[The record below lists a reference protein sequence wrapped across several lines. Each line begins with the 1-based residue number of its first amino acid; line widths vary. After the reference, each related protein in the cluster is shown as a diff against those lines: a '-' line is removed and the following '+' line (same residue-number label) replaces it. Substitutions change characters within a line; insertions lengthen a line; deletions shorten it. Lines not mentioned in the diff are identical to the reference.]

1 MTVWLLVVARVGGHG
16 EAKVVGRK
24 VINVQLFIFLEDCD
38 TVGFLLPGQL
48 GGCEGEEG
56 EEEDSGWQQ
65 LVV

>member
-1 MTVWLLVVARVGGHG
+1 MGGHG
-16 EAKVVGRK
+16 EAMVVEARK
-24 VINVQLFIFLEDCD
+24 VINVQLFIFWEDCD
-38 TVGFLLPGQL
+38 TVGFLCPGQL